1 MANTDN
7 KCKDLN
13 IKDYYGE
20 KGYDVNDCSLRDLYR
35 LQENTQSMYFEKQG
49 KKPFKDF
56 NI

>member
-20 KGYDVNDCSLRDLYR
+20 KGYDVNGIFNDL
-35 LQENTQSMYFEKQG
+35 
-49 KKPFKDF
+49 
-56 NI
+56 